1 MNLSASLTLLLLEA
15 SACLFLLVPCDSF
28 VVHSKHHQPRRIVRL
43 FSEIELATLRVS
55 EIKTELKER
64 GVDYA
69 DCFDKESLLVK
80 LKSARETG
88 GSRVA
93 VVDDVATDASAS
105 SNDSSSSP
113 TPSTQAPSPR
123 ISDADLLQELGQK
136 SVKELRQELATR
148 NLRWAGLLEKKEL
161 VQAVFEALQADAVF
175 SATGLMTPGQVCN
188 MSQDDLQREIQ
199 ASDKVPLLVDVYATW
214 CGPCQLMAKE
224 LEQAA
229 AELGNGV
236 RVAKLDSDQNEKL
249 ASQLKVQGLP
259 TLILF
264 ENGQE
269 VKRMEGAVMKHQLME
284 WVVEE

>member
-1 MNLSASLTLLLLEA
+1 MKLSLTVLLLQA
-15 SACLFLLVPCDSF
+15 GACLLLVRQCDSF
-28 VVHSKHHQPRRIVRL
+28 LVHPRHFQPRRIVRL
-43 FSEIELATLRVS
+43 FSELASLRVS
-55 EIKTELKER
+55 EIKTELKEL
-64 GVDYA
+64 GVDFA
-69 DCFDKESLLVK
+69 DCFDKESLIVK
-80 LKSARETG
+80 LKTARES
-88 GSRVA
+88 GSSRAVA
-93 VVDDVATDASAS
+93 EEATKDVSES
-105 SNDSSSSP
+105 SNDSPTSQAP
-113 TPSTQAPSPR
+113 TPMSPPPKL
-123 ISDADLLQELGQK
+123 SDADLLQELGQK

-175 SATGLMTPGQVCN
+175 SATGLMTPGLVCT

-199 ASDKVPLLVDVYATW
+199 ASDKVPLLVDVFATW

-229 AELGNGV
+229 AELGNCV
-236 RVAKLDSDQNEKL
+236 RVAKLDSDQNETL

-269 VKRMEGAVMKHQLME
+269 VKRMEGAIMKDQLIE